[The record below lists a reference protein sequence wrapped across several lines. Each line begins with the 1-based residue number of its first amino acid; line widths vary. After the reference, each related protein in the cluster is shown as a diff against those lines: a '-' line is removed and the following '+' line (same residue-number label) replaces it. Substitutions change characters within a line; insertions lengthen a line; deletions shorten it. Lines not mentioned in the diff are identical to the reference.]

1 MNEKIKRFLDADGR
15 LVLFPAKRKMKICVL
30 FYLAQKFKPQKQ
42 YTEREVND
50 LLLRWHTFG
59 DPATLRRELY
69 DYRFLDR
76 SADGRSYWL
85 SPVQPTPEELMEGF

>member
-1 MNEKIKRFLDADGR
+1 MTERIRHFLDAEGR
-15 LVLFPAKRKMKICVL
+15 LKLFPAKRKMKICVL
-30 FYLAQKFKPQKQ
+30 FYLAGKFEQGRQ

-50 LLLRWHTFG
+50 LLLCWHTFG

-69 DYRFLDR
+69 DYCFLDR

-85 SPVQPTPEELMEGF
+85 SPQQPILEDLIS